1 MKKILKIFCCA
12 LAVCSVNVGVVKA
25 DTIIMKN
32 FGKTFNKKER
42 ILYQKL

>member
-25 DTIIMKN
+25 DTINNEELWEN
-32 FGKTFNKKER
+32 F
-42 ILYQKL
+42 Q